1 MRGVGRGGSPL
12 KRVADGLRLMRM
24 YRRKFG
30 RYPNLL
36 FPRTFTE
43 KMQVAKLT
51 WRSPLLPM
59 FIDKIEA
66 KQFVARHFGAD
77 LVTPNLFAGDRLPPR
92 EARDWPL
99 PFVVK
104 PSHWSGANF
113 FVRTEH
119 DRDWNRIEAG
129 LEPMLGR
136 HYGGGMGEWGYG
148 EIRPRVL
155 VEPFLGT
162 NTPPTDFKLYTFGGR
177 VAYFS
182 LTSGRLAELSFAVYD
197 RDWTQLPVKLAPGPV
212 LPRRPPP
219 AELDRMVAIAEEI
232 GKRLPFC
239 RVDFYEVDGK
249 ARFGEITIYANS
261 GFVRFDPPEYDRI
274 FGDLFPRGRPA
285 RQW

>member
-1 MRGVGRGGSPL
+1 
-12 KRVADGLRLMRM
+12 MRM
-24 YRRKFG
+24 YRRRFG
-30 RYPNLL
+30 HYPNLL

-51 WRSPLLPM
+51 WRSALLPL

-66 KQFVARHFGAD
+66 KQFVAQHFGAD
-77 LVTPNLFAGDRLPPR
+77 LVTPSLYAGDRLPPR

-104 PSHWSGANF
+104 PSHWSGGNF
-113 FVRTEH
+113 FVRTEQ
-119 DRDWNRIEAG
+119 DRDWDRIEPELDG
-129 LEPMLGR
+129 MLAR
-136 HYGGGMGEWGYG
+136 HYGVGMGEWAYG

-162 NTPPTDFKLYTFGGR
+162 DGPPPDFKLYTFGGR

-182 LTSGRLAELSFAVYD
+182 LTEGRLSELRYAVYD
-197 RDWTQLPVKLAPGPV
+197 RDWIQVPVKVATGPV
-212 LPRRPPP
+212 LPPRRPP
-219 AELDRMVAIAEEI
+219 AELDRMIAIAEEI

-249 ARFGEITIYANS
+249 ARFGEITVYANS
-261 GFVRFDPPEYDRI
+261 GLAAFDPPGYDRI
-274 FGDLFPRGRPA
+274 FGDLFPSGQPA
-285 RQW
+285 RRW